1 MLPLPPF
8 CPLFPH
14 TSPCVLVRSFCLS
27 LRNSVFSSLPARLV
41 QAAPRYLPAARAQGG
56 SGQGPVVGPTG
67 ISCSHGLGAPLTY
80 DVPNTRLQG
89 VLLLIGIID
98 FFFFSP
104 SFFLYSLTHFTGPA
118 CLLALFP
125 SSLSLPH
132 FILESH
138 GKPVARGR
146 RRRPLSNFRIP
157 RETSFALCA
166 VKNLKVRKEFT
177 YIQISMMIYIN
188 LFIN

>member
-98 FFFFSP
+98 FFF
-104 SFFLYSLTHFTGPA
+104 
-118 CLLALFP
+118 LL
-125 SSLSLPH
+125 SLSLS
-132 FILESH
+132 LSSH
-138 GKPVARGR
+138 AFHWSRLPARSFSLF
-146 RRRPLSNFRIP
+146 PIPPALYFRIS
-157 RETSFALCA
+157 RETGSSRTSSAAFEQLPDPSRDFIRAMR
-166 VKNLKVRKEFT
+166 RKEFKST
-177 YIQISMMIYIN
+177 KRIYVYTNKYDIYKS
-188 LFIN
+188 IY